1 MDLLMLM
8 DVMMEQNQSDFVR
21 TIKDFLGIYM
31 HNSVVVG
38 D

>member
-1 MDLLMLM
+1 M

-21 TIKDFLGIYM
+21 TIKDFLGLLKHISM
-31 HNSVVVG
+31 VVG